1 MIKKRTG
8 GEILLDALRTHGTDR
23 IFSVPGESC
32 LPFLEA
38 LRTDPTIDL
47 VICRHEAGAA
57 HMAEADGKMTGR
69 PGVCLVSRGPG
80 AMQAA
85 VGIHMAQQNSTPQ
98 IVIVGQVPREFRGRE
113 AFQEMN
119 YTSVFA
125 DMTKWVTEIAD
136 ARQIP
141 EIVSRAFHVAT
152 NGRPGPVVLSIPE
165 DVFEDIRE
173 VEDLPRFY
181 MSEPG
186 PTPEALSAVRRF
198 LEKAQRPLMVV
209 GGTGWT
215 TQACSDIV
223 AFAEANDL
231 PIVAAF
237 RAQDIV
243 DNRHANVVGSL
254 GFAISP
260 ALKARFNEC
269 DLLLVVGDRLGEP
282 STQAYSLIEA
292 PVPKQTLVHVYPGA
306 EELGRVYRA
315 TLPIHS
321 GVAAYAAAARQ
332 MPAIPSPRWAAWR
345 ATAREDFVRYQAP
358 LSRNSDIDLSC
369 IVAQVRDALPDDA
382 IITNGAGNYA
392 GWVGRF
398 FQFRDRGTQLAPQGG
413 SMGYGFPAAIAA
425 KLRHPERTVVAFAG
439 DGCFLMAATEFATA
453 MQRQVPVVVI
463 VVNNRM
469 YGAIRAHQE
478 RAYPGRP
485 VGTDLHNPDFADF
498 ARSFGGFGAIVEKT
512 KDFPAAFERAMAA
525 KCPAIIELRVDPEE
539 LSPGITVASL
549 RAAKAATG

>member
-1 MIKKRTG
+1 M
-8 GEILLDALRTHGTDR
+8 
-23 IFSVPGESC
+23 
-32 LPFLEA
+32 
-38 LRTDPTIDL
+38 PTL
-47 VICRHEAGAA
+47 
-57 HMAEADGKMTGR
+57 
-69 PGVCLVSRGPG
+69 
-80 AMQAA
+80 
-85 VGIHMAQQNSTPQ
+85 
-98 IVIVGQVPREFRGRE
+98 
-113 AFQEMN
+113 
-119 YTSVFA
+119 
-125 DMTKWVTEIAD
+125 W
-136 ARQIP
+136 
-141 EIVSRAFHVAT
+141 
-152 NGRPGPVVLSIPE
+152 
-165 DVFEDIRE
+165 
-173 VEDLPRFY
+173 DLP
-181 MSEPG
+181 
-186 PTPEALSAVRRF
+186 
-198 LEKAQRPLMVV
+198 
-209 GGTGWT
+209 
-215 TQACSDIV
+215 
-223 AFAEANDL
+223 
-231 PIVAAF
+231 
-237 RAQDIV
+237 
-243 DNRHANVVGSL
+243 

-306 EELGRVYRA
+306 EELGRVYSA

-398 FQFRDRGTQLAPQGG
+398 FQFRHRGTQLAPQGG

-469 YGAIRAHQE
+469 YGAIRCNIRSVPIRGVPSAPIFTI
-478 RAYPGRP
+478 RTLRI
-485 VGTDLHNPDFADF
+485 F